1 MTKDIRTRSLLKTV
15 TWRILASLDTFLIA
29 WLVSGSISIGGWI
42 AMIEIVTKLIIYYFH
57 ERAGN
62 KIKWG
67 RIEK

>member
-57 ERAGN
+57 ERARN

>member
-15 TWRILASLDTFLIA
+15 TWRILASPDTFLIA

-57 ERAGN
+57 ERAWN